1 MNGKKLFALLVIVT
15 AGVFLTVF
23 SSCTT
28 LQQDVVVSSVQKDE
42 IKEIGNFEFRL
53 AYLDSADIN
62 PQEAGQSDVQEKNAG
77 CERLISEINGVLKN
91 SDLVLAA
98 QARLIALKGRVYFIL
113 HNESKA
119 KECYLMAEEKYKGD
133 IQNFIL
139 AHRLSLIDDLTS
151 RTIPNSEKPLIL
163 IEQAIDAY
171 KAKDYLSAVAK
182 FDEAFIS
189 SENFYKDAY
198 RALRDDAWNKRSLQ
212 ESSQT
217 SSLLEKSELTI
228 GQMML
233 MTQNYPNIIDYYTA
247 GNRFGEAALFKKLV
261 QKGLITSATQIQPPQ
276 RTYAYTKLTRSMQA
290 RFLWNIFCDKKNK
303 PDLRTKYSTAYS
315 KLNAESPVKDVLLSD
330 EDFDAILGCVEFDI
344 MELSDGINFNPHNS
358 VSGIEFDKALQK
370 LNK

>member
-62 PQEAGQSDVQEKNAG
+62 PQEAGQSDVQAKNAG

-247 GNRFGEAALFKKLV
+247 
-261 QKGLITSATQIQPPQ
+261 
-276 RTYAYTKLTRSMQA
+276 
-290 RFLWNIFCDKKNK
+290 
-303 PDLRTKYSTAYS
+303 
-315 KLNAESPVKDVLLSD
+315 
-330 EDFDAILGCVEFDI
+330 
-344 MELSDGINFNPHNS
+344 
-358 VSGIEFDKALQK
+358 
-370 LNK
+370 

>member
-62 PQEAGQSDVQEKNAG
+62 PQEAGQSDVQAKNAG

-151 RTIPNSEKPLIL
+151 RTIPNS
-163 IEQAIDAY
+163 
-171 KAKDYLSAVAK
+171 
-182 FDEAFIS
+182 
-189 SENFYKDAY
+189 
-198 RALRDDAWNKRSLQ
+198 
-212 ESSQT
+212 
-217 SSLLEKSELTI
+217 
-228 GQMML
+228 
-233 MTQNYPNIIDYYTA
+233 
-247 GNRFGEAALFKKLV
+247 
-261 QKGLITSATQIQPPQ
+261 
-276 RTYAYTKLTRSMQA
+276 
-290 RFLWNIFCDKKNK
+290 
-303 PDLRTKYSTAYS
+303 
-315 KLNAESPVKDVLLSD
+315 
-330 EDFDAILGCVEFDI
+330 
-344 MELSDGINFNPHNS
+344 
-358 VSGIEFDKALQK
+358 
-370 LNK
+370 